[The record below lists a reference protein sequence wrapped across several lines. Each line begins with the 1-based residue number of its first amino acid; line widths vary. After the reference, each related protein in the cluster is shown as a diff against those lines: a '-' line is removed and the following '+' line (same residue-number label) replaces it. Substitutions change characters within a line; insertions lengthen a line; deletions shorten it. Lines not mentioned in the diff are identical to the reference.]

1 MPSPISPKPMIPTF
15 NKLAPRR
22 FGPARAEPAL
32 FCHNSYHELGF
43 VSKQTTDILTA
54 LADPLGPRGGHM
66 EQVSVSGQVAIL
78 TGGARGIG
86 RAACRLLA
94 ERGATRAPTSL
105 PSRAWFLRS
114 GHVMRTGACSH
125 PCRHGPSMAAGLASP
140 GLQPRGSTGRGKIT
154 PPRCRRRARRPT
166 IMIVLKITSYG

>member
-22 FGPARAEPAL
+22 FGPAHAEPSL

-86 RAACRLLA
+86 RAACRLFA
-94 ERGATRAPTSL
+94 ERGASVVVNDIKPEHADAPAVANTYTKRQPSPDVAPVTSAVS
-105 PSRAWFLRS
+105 PLRS
-114 GHVMRTGACSH
+114 CNAY
-125 PCRHGPSMAAGLASP
+125 
-140 GLQPRGSTGRGKIT
+140 GSG
-154 PPRCRRRARRPT
+154 
-166 IMIVLKITSYG
+166 